1 MEILIADDD
10 PISLRML
17 SKLVQ
22 GLGHDPVCFENGVR
36 AYRHLREGSVRIAV
50 LDWMMP
56 GMTGPEICN
65 RLRSEDP
72 SRILYIIIVTA
83 MEGANEVSRALE
95 KGASDYVTKPFER
108 SELKARI
115 GVGVRTVSLEMQLEE
130 LNRRLARLA
139 RTDSLTGLLN
149 HAAILDELRE
159 QLESAGAGTPP
170 TSVLMLDLDRFKKIN
185 DSFGH
190 QAGDKILVRLA
201 EALLRACRENDS
213 AGRYGGEEFLMILPR
228 TGSEEALEM
237 GDRIRLEIQEMDH
250 GDLDEELT
258 TTVSVGVATSESASP
273 SSENLISRADSALY
287 KAKQDGRN
295 LVRLD
300 GGG

>member
-1 MEILIADDD
+1 MKILIADDD

-22 GLGHDPVCFENGVR
+22 GLGHDPVCFENGIR

-65 RLRSEDP
+65 RLRSENP

-83 MEGANEVSRALE
+83 MEGADEVSRALE

-149 HAAILDELRE
+149 HAAILGELRE
-159 QLESAGAGTPP
+159 QLESAGTGNPP
-170 TSVLMLDLDRFKKIN
+170 TSVLMFDLDRFKKIN

-213 AGRYGGEEFLMILPR
+213 VGRYGGEEFLMILPR

-237 GDRIRLEIQEMDH
+237 GDRIRLGIQEMDH

-258 TTVSVGVATSESASP
+258 TTVSVGVATSKSSSP
-273 SSENLISRADSALY
+273 ASENLVSRADSALY

>member
-1 MEILIADDD
+1 LKILIADDD

-22 GLGHDPVCFENGVR
+22 GLGHQPICFENGVK
-36 AYRHLREGSVRIAV
+36 AYQHLRDGSARIAV

-56 GMTGPEICN
+56 GMTGPEICR

-83 MEGANEVSRALE
+83 MEGPDEVSKALE

-115 GVGVRTVSLEMQLEE
+115 GVGIRTVSLEMQLEE

-149 HAAILDELRE
+149 HAAILTELRDR
-159 QLESAGAGTPP
+159 LEASSGGNPP
-170 TSVLMLDLDRFKKIN
+170 TSVLMFDLDRFKKTN

-190 QAGDKILVRLA
+190 QAGDKVLVRLA
-201 EALLRACRENDS
+201 TALLEACRDGDS
-213 AGRYGGEEFLMILPR
+213 VGRYGGEEFLMVLPR
-228 TGSEEALEM
+228 TDSKTALEM
-237 GDRIRLEIQEMDH
+237 GERIRMEVQEMDH
-250 GDLDEELT
+250 GDLNRDLT
-258 TTVSVGVATSESASP
+258 TTVSVGVATSTGPSP
-273 SSENLISRADSALY
+273 SSEDLVSRADSALY
-287 KAKQDGRN
+287 RAKQDGRN

-300 GGG
+300 EAE